1 MHEEYM
7 IRTELDT
14 MIKIRSDKIE
24 RIHRVLMDDNM
35 MVDTQHQLRI
45 ELHRLKSEIQTIEEA
60 IVRVIGVFED

>member
-35 MVDTQHQLRI
+35 MADTQHQLKI
-45 ELHRLKSEIQTIEEA
+45 ELHRLRSEIDTIEEVRA
-60 IVRVIGVFED
+60 RVIGVFED